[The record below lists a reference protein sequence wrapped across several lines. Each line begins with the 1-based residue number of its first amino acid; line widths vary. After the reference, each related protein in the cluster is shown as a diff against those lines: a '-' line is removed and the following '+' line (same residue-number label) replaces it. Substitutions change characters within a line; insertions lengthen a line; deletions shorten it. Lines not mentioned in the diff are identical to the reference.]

1 MIADNYLQLR
11 TELESALARLLRL
24 STEMRRDPA
33 TLDTL
38 QGLLSDIREPLLFVV
53 VGEVKAGKSSLL
65 NALFGQEFAKVDV
78 LPATDR
84 VYIFRHG
91 AEDKS
96 VEISPQLTER
106 YLPIDFLR
114 YFNVV
119 DTPGTNTMVAE
130 HQTITEGFIPR
141 ADVVLFVFSV
151 INPWSQSA
159 WELLNFVQKKWLK
172 NVVFVLQQAD
182 LRQNS
187 EIEII
192 HRHLQDTAMQ
202 KLGFAPPV
210 FAVSARKALLA
221 RTTGVDKVQL
231 WRESGFGPLEEQI
244 NRMVTE
250 SGMRIL
256 KLQSTARTSGVVL
269 QEVADEIHGSVET
282 IIRDEKHLARVN
294 EFLQVRKDTTLRQVA
309 GFLRGVEQACRECA
323 RQGTRLLEEKLSF
336 WRTWRLVW
344 SREKWQHEFQTDVEA
359 KLRQTV
365 EPQVENAV
373 QLLETDL
380 RGLWPQLQDT
390 IEANFA
396 SEGKSR
402 MRKTIP
408 DFARQRRELLQSIQL
423 TLVERVAGKGVEEQL
438 DKMFR
443 ETAAWLRLPAG
454 VAAAGGIVTVIVAMS
469 SAAVADVTGTLA
481 FSAAVIG
488 TIVAFTQRRKIL
500 AAYEKEM
507 EKKREELTH
516 AIEEQMKH
524 AIDLFYKEI
533 AVAFEPLAAFCT
545 AERKRYEPLLEQAN
559 SLRVLLGNLTER
571 LGGGD

>member
-1 MIADNYLQLR
+1 
-11 TELESALARLLRL
+11 
-24 STEMRRDPA
+24 
-33 TLDTL
+33 
-38 QGLLSDIREPLLFVV
+38 
-53 VGEVKAGKSSLL
+53 
-65 NALFGQEFAKVDV
+65 
-78 LPATDR
+78 
-84 VYIFRHG
+84 
-91 AEDKS
+91 
-96 VEISPQLTER
+96 
-106 YLPIDFLR
+106 
-114 YFNVV
+114 
-119 DTPGTNTMVAE
+119 
-130 HQTITEGFIPR
+130 
-141 ADVVLFVFSV
+141 
-151 INPWSQSA
+151 
-159 WELLNFVQKKWLK
+159 
-172 NVVFVLQQAD
+172 
-182 LRQNS
+182 
-187 EIEII
+187 
-192 HRHLQDTAMQ
+192 MQ

-256 KLQSTARTSGVVL
+256 KLQSTARTAGVVL

-282 IIRDEKHLARVN
+282 IIRDEKHLGRVN

-390 IEANFA
+390 IEAQFA
-396 SEGKSR
+396 SEGKTR

-423 TLVERVAGKGVEEQL
+423 TLAERVAGKGVEEQL

-481 FSAAVIG
+481 VSAAVIG

-545 AERKRYEPLLEQAN
+545 TERKRYEPLLEQTK
-559 SLRVLLGNLTER
+559 SLQDLLRGLTQR
-571 LGGGD
+571 LGGAD